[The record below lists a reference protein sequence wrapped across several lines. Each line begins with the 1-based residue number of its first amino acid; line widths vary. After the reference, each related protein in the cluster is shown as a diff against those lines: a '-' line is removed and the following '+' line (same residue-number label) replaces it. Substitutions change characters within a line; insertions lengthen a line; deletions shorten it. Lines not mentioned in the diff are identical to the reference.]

1 MGDTVKIIIE
11 IPKDHYE
18 FLVDAE
24 EILSSQINDDSNTRK
39 NFMRVIYSTIAKGT
53 PLDDML
59 NKIRAEIEEYKSTID
74 NAISEDELK
83 IEGMKEAYTDCLK
96 IIDEYKIESEKV

>member
-1 MGDTVKIIIE
+1 MNDTVKIIIE

-39 NFMRVIYSTIAKGT
+39 IFMRVICSAIAKGT
-53 PLDDML
+53 PLDD
-59 NKIRAEIEEYKSTID
+59 IRKK
-74 NAISEDELK
+74 ISEYSSQAIRHNNLSYA
-83 IEGMKEAYTDCLK
+83 EGLQTAEFLLINAGDK
-96 IIDEYKIESEKV
+96 ESE